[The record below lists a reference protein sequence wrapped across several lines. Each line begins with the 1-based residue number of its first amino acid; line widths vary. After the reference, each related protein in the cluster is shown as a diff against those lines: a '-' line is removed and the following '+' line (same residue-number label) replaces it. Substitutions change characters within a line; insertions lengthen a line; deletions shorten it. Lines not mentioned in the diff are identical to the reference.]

1 MRNWVLDILVTRRK
15 GTDLPFVAI
24 HLASG
29 RVAGATRYL
38 NIMPKDR
45 GLEIGGT
52 WYGPEF
58 QRTPV
63 NTECKYLLLRHAFE
77 TLGCIRVQLKTDLR
91 NERSQKA
98 IERIGAVKEGVLR
111 NHMIL
116 PDGGQGDGE
125 GAVAVGCMDYQVG
138 GGAARRGRQQDNADG
153 IDRRE
158 GEGAGNG
165 ESECWEQDQL
175 TEQSDRHLFGLGE
188 HAFEVGQ
195 GQSHAQC
202 HHDDDDGEGKH
213 YVRKYALLHVGLLW
227 VELGNEGCISI
238 TV

>member
-1 MRNWVLDILVTRRK
+1 MEVKPIILQGKYVRLEPMTEEHAPALAEIGVGQSFWDFMVYGEIKTVDDMSNWVLDILSRAEK

-29 RVAGATRYL
+29 RMAGATRYL
-38 NIMPKDR
+38 NIMPNDR
-45 GLEIGGT
+45 GLEVGGT

-63 NTECKYLLLRHAFE
+63 NTECKYLLFRHAFE

-116 PDGGQGDGE
+116 PDGHYRNSVYYSILD
-125 GAVAVGCMDYQVG
+125 
-138 GGAARRGRQQDNADG
+138 
-153 IDRRE
+153 
-158 GEGAGNG
+158 
-165 ESECWEQDQL
+165 SEW
-175 TEQSDRHLFGLGE
+175 LGVKKRLE
-188 HAFEVGQ
+188 EM
-195 GQSHAQC
+195 
-202 HHDDDDGEGKH
+202 
-213 YVRKYALLHVGLLW
+213 LHR
-227 VELGNEGCISI
+227 
-238 TV
+238 

>member
-1 MRNWVLDILVTRRK
+1 MMNWVKSVTLQGKHVRLEPMTEAHVPGLAQIGIGQSFWDFMLYGNIQTEADMRNWVLDILGRAEK

-52 WYGPEF
+52 WYGADF

-63 NTECKYLLLRHAFE
+63 NTECKYLLLSHAFE
-77 TLGCIRVQLKTDLR
+77 TLKCIRVQLKTDKR

-98 IERIGAVKEGVLR
+98 IERLGAKKEGILR

-116 PDGGQGDGE
+116 PDGRFRDTVFYSILDTE
-125 GAVAVGCMDYQVG
+125 W
-138 GGAARRGRQQDNADG
+138 ADVKKNL
-153 IDRRE
+153 E
-158 GEGAGNG
+158 ETMA
-165 ESECWEQDQL
+165 
-175 TEQSDRHLFGLGE
+175 
-188 HAFEVGQ
+188 
-195 GQSHAQC
+195 
-202 HHDDDDGEGKH
+202 
-213 YVRKYALLHVGLLW
+213 KY
-227 VELGNEGCISI
+227 EK
-238 TV
+238 

>member
-1 MRNWVLDILVTRRK
+1 MADLEVKPVVLTGKHVRLEPMTEQHVPGLAEIGIGQPFWDFMLYGNISSHDEMRNWVRGILSRAEK

-24 HLASG
+24 HLQTG
-29 RVAGATRYL
+29 HVAGATRYL

-58 QRTPV
+58 QRTAV

-116 PDGGQGDGE
+116 PDGRYRHSVFYSILDTE
-125 GAVAVGCMDYQVG
+125 WIAVKK
-138 GGAARRGRQQDNADG
+138 RL
-153 IDRRE
+153 
-158 GEGAGNG
+158 
-165 ESECWEQDQL
+165 EQML
-175 TEQSDRHLFGLGE
+175 ER
-188 HAFEVGQ
+188 
-195 GQSHAQC
+195 
-202 HHDDDDGEGKH
+202 
-213 YVRKYALLHVGLLW
+213 
-227 VELGNEGCISI
+227 
-238 TV
+238 

>member
-1 MRNWVLDILVTRRK
+1 MTEWIQPVTLVGKHVRLEPMTEAHTAALAEIGVGQTFWDFMLYGNMNSAHDMQNWVLDILSRAMK

-24 HLASG
+24 HLESG
-29 RVAGATRYL
+29 RVAGATRYM

-52 WYGPEF
+52 WYGVDY
-58 QRTPV
+58 QRTVV

-116 PDGGQGDGE
+116 PDGRYRHSVFYSILD
-125 GAVAVGCMDYQVG
+125 
-138 GGAARRGRQQDNADG
+138 
-153 IDRRE
+153 
-158 GEGAGNG
+158 
-165 ESECWEQDQL
+165 SEWTNVKIRLE
-175 TEQSDRHLFGLGE
+175 EMMSR
-188 HAFEVGQ
+188 
-195 GQSHAQC
+195 
-202 HHDDDDGEGKH
+202 
-213 YVRKYALLHVGLLW
+213 
-227 VELGNEGCISI
+227 
-238 TV
+238 

>member
-1 MRNWVLDILVTRRK
+1 VEIKPVVLTGKYVRLEPMTEEHVPGLAEIGVGQTFWDFMLYGNINTVDDMRNWVMDILARAEK

-63 NTECKYLLLRHAFE
+63 NTECKYVLLQHAFE

-98 IERIGAVKEGVLR
+98 IERIGAVKEGILR

-116 PDGGQGDGE
+116 PDGRYRDS
-125 GAVAVGCMDYQVG
+125 VYYSILD
-138 GGAARRGRQQDNADG
+138 
-153 IDRRE
+153 
-158 GEGAGNG
+158 
-165 ESECWEQDQL
+165 
-175 TEQSDRHLFGLGE
+175 TEWL
-188 HAFEVGQ
+188 EVKKRLEEMMN
-195 GQSHAQC
+195 H
-202 HHDDDDGEGKH
+202 
-213 YVRKYALLHVGLLW
+213 
-227 VELGNEGCISI
+227 
-238 TV
+238 